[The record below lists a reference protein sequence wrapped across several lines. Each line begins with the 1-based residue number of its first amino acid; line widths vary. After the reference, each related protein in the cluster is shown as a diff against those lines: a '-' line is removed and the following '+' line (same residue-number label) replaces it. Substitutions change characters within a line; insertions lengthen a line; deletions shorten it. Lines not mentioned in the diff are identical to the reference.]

1 MNSKTLHTLEYYK
14 IIDMLHEKADSTPA
28 KMLCGG
34 LEPIHD
40 IDEIEALQQ
49 QTSDALTRI
58 YRHGAPSYK
67 GLHNIGDSLLRLEVG
82 GVLNAIELL
91 KISSL
96 LECALRAKNYNGE
109 TDDCL
114 TPLFESIQPLSPL
127 QKEIVR
133 CIISEEEISDDA
145 SPGLK
150 NVRRNIKN
158 TNSKIHDQLG
168 SILNSSRS
176 LLQDALIT
184 MRNGRYCLPVKA
196 ESKASFPGMVHD
208 QSSTGSTLF
217 IEPMSVVTLNNELK
231 QLEILE
237 KEEIEKVLAELSSMA
252 AEELEGIKSNLSVLT
267 ELDFIF
273 ARGKLAHSMKAVKP
287 KLNTT
292 GYINLKKARHP
303 LIPAKK
309 VVPIDVYVGDT
320 FRHLIITGPNTG
332 GKTVTLKTVG
342 LFTLLGQSGLHIPA
356 LDNSELA
363 VFDSIYA
370 DIGDEQS
377 IEQSL
382 STFSSHMTNIV
393 SILKKIDYTG
403 QNSLVLFDELGAGT
417 DPEEGAALAMSILS
431 DLLAKGVTALA
442 TTHYSELKLY
452 ALSTDGV
459 ENACCEFDVE
469 SLRPTYRL
477 LIGIPGKSNAFAISG
492 RLGLPEYIIKDA
504 GSRISNDNKSF
515 EDVISDLEASRISM
529 EAEQREIEDAKKEI
543 EHLKKKLREK
553 NERIDK
559 AKDKI
564 IRRANEEAR
573 DILEQAKAQADDAM
587 KKYNKWIQRTGAG
600 SELEKERALL
610 RDEISKKDDSLAIK
624 TRKKR
629 NTKITPDSI
638 HIGDNVHVISLGL
651 DGVITSAPNNKGL
664 VGVSMG
670 MLNSQIK
677 LNDLELLENDNSK
690 NREPAVKTHTY
701 KLSKAA
707 NIRTEINLIG
717 KTVDEAMPLLDKY
730 LDDAYLS
737 HLERVTV
744 IHGRGTGALRKA
756 VHDHLKRVSYI
767 KSYRIGEFGEGDHGV
782 TIVEFR
788 S

>member
-1 MNSKTLHTLEYYK
+1 MNLKTLNTLEYYK
-14 IIDMLHEKADSTPA
+14 ITEMLYNKADSTPA
-28 KMLCGG
+28 KKLCSA
-34 LEPIHD
+34 LEPKSD
-40 IDEIEALQQ
+40 IKEIESLQQ
-49 QTSDALTRI
+49 QTCDALTRI

-67 GLHNIGDSLLRLEVG
+67 GIHDIGPSLLRLEVG
-82 GVLNAIELL
+82 GVLNASELL

-96 LECALRAKNYNGE
+96 LECALRSKNYNGE
-109 TDDCL
+109 TQDCL

-133 CIISEEEISDDA
+133 CIISEDEISDDA

-150 NVRRNIKN
+150 NVRRNINN
-158 TNSKIHDQLG
+158 TNSKIHSQLN

-184 MRNGRYCLPVKA
+184 MRDGRYCLPVKA
-196 ESKASFPGMVHD
+196 ESKSSFPGMVHD

-217 IEPMSVVTLNNELK
+217 IEPMSVVALNNELR

-237 KEEIEKVLAELSSMA
+237 KEEIEKVLATLSNMT
-252 AEELEGIKSNLSVLT
+252 AEELGTINSNLSVLT

-287 KLNTT
+287 KLNTN

-303 LIPAKK
+303 LIPRDK
-309 VVPIDVYVGDT
+309 VVPIDVYIGDA
-320 FRHLIITGPNTG
+320 FKHLIITGPNTG

-356 LDNSELA
+356 LDNSEIA
-363 VFDSIYA
+363 VFDNVYA

-393 SILKKIDYTG
+393 SILKKIDVTG
-403 QNSLVLFDELGAGT
+403 HNSLVLFDELGAGT

-431 DLLAKGVTALA
+431 DLLARGVTALA

-452 ALSTDGV
+452 ALSTENV

-504 GSRISNDNKSF
+504 GSRINNEDKSF
-515 EDVISDLEASRISM
+515 EDVISGLEESRIKM
-529 EAEQREIEDAKKEI
+529 ETEQKELEEAKREIQ
-543 EHLKKKLREK
+543 HLRKKLKEK
-553 NERIDK
+553 NDRIDK

-573 DILEQAKAQADDAM
+573 DILQLAKAQADDAM
-587 KKYNKWIQRTGAG
+587 KKYNKWIQSSGAG
-600 SELEKERALL
+600 SDLEKERSML
-610 RDEISKKDDSLAIK
+610 RDEIAKKDNSLAIN
-624 TRKKR
+624 TKKKK
-629 NTKITPDSI
+629 NTKITPENI

-651 DGVITSAPNNKGL
+651 DGVITSLPNSKGL
-664 VGVSMG
+664 AGVSMG

-677 LNDLELLENDNSK
+677 ISDLELLGKNSK
-690 NREPAVKTHTY
+690 EKEPAVKTHTY

-707 NIRTEINLIG
+707 NISTEINLIG
-717 KTVDEAMPLLDKY
+717 KTVVEAIPLLDKY

-737 HLERVTV
+737 HLAQVTV

-756 VHDHLKRVSYI
+756 VHDHLKHVSYI

-782 TIVEFR
+782 TIVEFK

>member
-1 MNSKTLHTLEYYK
+1 MNKKTLKTLEYNK
-14 IIDMLHEKADSTPA
+14 IIEMLANKADSSPG
-28 KMLCGG
+28 KELCQN

-40 IDEIEALQQ
+40 MEAIELLQL
-49 QTSDALTRI
+49 QTGDALRRI
-58 YRHGAPSYK
+58 YKYGSPLFSGVRNIK
-67 GLHNIGDSLLRLEVG
+67 GSFLRLEVG
-82 GVLNAIELL
+82 GTIGAAELL
-91 KISSL
+91 NISSL
-96 LECALRAKNYNGE
+96 LECALRVKSYNGE
-109 TDDCL
+109 EPDSL
-114 TPLFESIQPLSPL
+114 TAFFTELQPLSPV
-127 QKEIVR
+127 QKEISR

-150 NVRRNIKN
+150 NVRRSMNNIN
-158 TNSKIHDQLG
+158 NKIHDQLN

-184 MRNGRYCLPVKA
+184 MRDGRYCLPVKA
-196 ESKASFPGMVHD
+196 ESKSSFPGMIHD

-217 IEPMSVVTLNNELK
+217 IEPMAVVTLNNELK
-231 QLEILE
+231 QLEIKE
-237 KEEIEKVLAELSSMA
+237 KEEIEKVLATLSNLV
-252 AEELEGIKSNLSVLT
+252 AEELDAVKSDLDLLT
-267 ELDFIF
+267 QLDFIF
-273 ARGKLAHSMKAVKP
+273 ARGKLAREMNASKP
-287 KLNTT
+287 VLNKR

-303 LIPAKK
+303 LIPSKK
-309 VVPIDVYVGDT
+309 VVPIDVYAGAD
-320 FRHLIITGPNTG
+320 FKHLIITGPNTG

-356 LDNSELA
+356 LDGSSIA
-363 VFDSIYA
+363 VFDEVYA

-393 SILKKIDYTG
+393 SILNNIKS
-403 QNSLVLFDELGAGT
+403 NSLVLFDELGAGT

-431 DLLAKGVTALA
+431 HLLQLGVTALA

-452 ALSTDGV
+452 ALSTDNV

-477 LIGIPGKSNAFAISG
+477 LIGIPGKSNAFAISM
-492 RLGLPEYIIKDA
+492 RLGLPKYIIDDA
-504 GSRISNDNKSF
+504 SNRIDIENQSF
-515 EDVISDLEASRISM
+515 EDVISGLEANRLDM
-529 EAEQREIEDAKKEI
+529 EAKQKELDEARQEIN
-543 EHLKKKLREK
+543 HLRKKLKDK

-564 IRRANEEAR
+564 LRRANEEAR
-573 DILEQAKAQADDAM
+573 DILQAAKDQADETM
-587 KKYNKWIQRTGAG
+587 KKYNRWIQESGAG
-600 SELEKERALL
+600 SEFEKERSRL

-624 TRKKR
+624 TKKR
-629 NTKITPDSI
+629 KNTKITADSI
-638 HIGDNVHVISLGL
+638 HVGDNVHVISLGL
-651 DGVITSAPNNKGL
+651 DGVVTSLPNGKGM

-677 LNDLELLENDNSK
+677 LNDLQLLEK
-690 NREPAVKTHTY
+690 TKEKEPAVKTNTY
-701 KLSKAA
+701 RLSKAA
-707 NIRTEINLIG
+707 NISPEINLIG
-717 KTVDEAMPLLDKY
+717 KTVDEALILLDKY

-737 HLERVTV
+737 HLARVTV

-756 VHDHLKRVSYI
+756 VHSHLKQISYV

-782 TIVEFR
+782 TIVDFK